1 MPSVAANETLS
12 GLLYQPLTS
21 AVRDGKALEA
31 GGVLSTLNVLPML
44 VVPPS
49 LSAVQL
55 SCVPAVFDVRVVA
68 LQPVVERI
76 TDSGS
81 DTDQLIVTF
90 DVYHPALPSVPVMTS
105 VTTGGVGSPGTSGR
119 PGARGAT
126 KSTATTLETIR
137 TAAAR
142 RRTRVAYGRYT
153 NMLPPR
159 RRP

>member
-21 AVRDGKALEA
+21 AARDGEAFEA
-31 GGVLSTLNVLPML
+31 GGVLSTLNVLAI
-44 VVPPS
+44 VVMPPS

-55 SCVPAVFDVRVVA
+55 SCVPAVFDVSVVA

-81 DTDQLIVTF
+81 EIVQLTVTL
-90 DVYHPALPSVPVMTS
+90 VTYHPALPSVPVITG
-105 VTTGGVGSPGTSGR
+105 VTTGGVSSPGTSGR

-126 KSTATTLETIR
+126 RSTATTLETISA
-137 TAAAR
+137 AAAR
-142 RRTRVAYGRYT
+142 RRTCGYGR
-153 NMLPPR
+153 
-159 RRP
+159 

>member
-1 MPSVAANETLS
+1 MPSVAAKETLS
-12 GLLYQPLTS
+12 GLLYQPLAS
-21 AVRDGKALEA
+21 AVRDGEASAA
-31 GGVLSTLNVLPML
+31 GGVLSTLNVLPTL

-55 SCVPAVFDVRVVA
+55 SGVPAVFDVSVVA

-81 DTDQLIVTF
+81 DTDQLTVTF
-90 DVYHPALPSVPVMTS
+90 DVYQPALPSVPVMTG

-126 KSTATTLETIR
+126 RSSATLPATIR
-137 TAAAR
+137 GAAR
-142 RRTRVAYGRYT
+142 RRTGAAY
-153 NMLPPR
+153 
-159 RRP
+159 